1 MGRARAFMGAAVVGL
16 ATLLG
21 CAQPRVARAPEPA
34 RDTELPQGAFGGAG
48 APAPVEVA
56 ETPTLVRPRLSYTLV
71 LGQPSDAAW
80 TQAGDAH
87 GRGQPMVAPDGPAP
101 PRDLFAEDAAT
112 RAYTSSRGRY
122 GRTYA
127 RGGAAPRV
135 AHGPAIGGNWP
146 AIRAVS
152 GGPHAAPHA
161 FGGRPSFGGHA
172 SSGAGHAF
180 GGRVS
185 GGHARGGGRAG
196 GGHR

>member
-1 MGRARAFMGAAVVGL
+1 MGRARAFMCAAVVGL
-16 ATLLG
+16 TTLFG

-34 RDTELPQGAFGGAG
+34 RDTELPPGAFGGAG
-48 APAPVEVA
+48 APAPLEIDDSTTV
-56 ETPTLVRPRLSYTLV
+56 VRPRLSHTLV

-127 RGGAAPRV
+127 RGGVAPRSS
-135 AHGPAIGGNWP
+135 HGPAVGGNWP
-146 AIRAVS
+146 SIRAS
-152 GGPHAAPHA
+152 SGPHAAPHA
-161 FGGRPSFGGHA
+161 FGGRASFGGHA